1 VNLNVSI
8 NATELK
14 AFGEAFRARVA
25 RSTKSLHHNTNRT
38 AFRIAK
44 RSIELTP
51 IASKPKIEALGIS
64 AYRVFSKSRTLKSG
78 VVKPGKRLKRPK
90 AVFSYGG
97 RARDIWVGGYVNSHG
112 DLPPELKNATSAKQA
127 EAKIRAVINSR
138 LRRRGFLKSGF
149 VPAYVN
155 FAKAVKDGASGT
167 PFESVRLLKK
177 ENGSYKIAQPGLS
190 PEAQIIHNA
199 IMDGAYSGKPYAQ
212 LVAAVRQAMVEET
225 AEMVAY
231 QQKQLAENFK

>member
-1 VNLNVSI
+1 MNLNVSI

-51 IASKPKIEALGIS
+51 IASKQKIEDLGIS
-64 AYRVFSKSRTLKSG
+64 GYIEFSRAKKGEFL
-78 VVKPGKRLKRPK
+78 GKKLKRKK
-90 AVFSYGG
+90 AVFHYGG

-127 EAKIRAVINSR
+127 EAKIRALINSR

-177 ENGSYKIAQPGLS
+177 ENGSYKIAMPGLS

-199 IMDGAYSGKPYAQ
+199 IMDGAYSGKPYGQ